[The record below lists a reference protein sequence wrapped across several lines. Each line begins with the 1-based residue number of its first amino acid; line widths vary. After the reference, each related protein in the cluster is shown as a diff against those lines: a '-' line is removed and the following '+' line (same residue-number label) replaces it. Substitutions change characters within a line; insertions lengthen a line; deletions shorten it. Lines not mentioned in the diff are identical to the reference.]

1 MFISHD
7 ISSAGLLILFW
18 AWLFQILFFKIQSQ
32 CNHAILSHFSSRKL
46 FIKYNHAK
54 VNVCLCTNKPR
65 QKGRLRLN
73 NYCTVFPLSRQ
84 FFFVTLRRS
93 LIEKMVKSIELYL
106 MSKLASSVRIVTRLY
121 CLCYF
126 RLKHLYPTQ
135 WQGLFIE
142 LLRVM

>member
-32 CNHAILSHFSSRKL
+32 CNHAILSHFSHRKL
-46 FIKYNHAK
+46 FIKDNHAK
-54 VNVCLCTNKPR
+54 VCLCSNKPK

-73 NYCTVFPLSRQ
+73 NYCTVFPFSRQ

-93 LIEKMVKSIELYL
+93 LIEKIVKFIELYL
-106 MSKLASSVRIVTRLY
+106 MSKLSSSVRIVTRPY
-121 CLCYF
+121 CLCFF

-142 LLRVM
+142 LLRAS